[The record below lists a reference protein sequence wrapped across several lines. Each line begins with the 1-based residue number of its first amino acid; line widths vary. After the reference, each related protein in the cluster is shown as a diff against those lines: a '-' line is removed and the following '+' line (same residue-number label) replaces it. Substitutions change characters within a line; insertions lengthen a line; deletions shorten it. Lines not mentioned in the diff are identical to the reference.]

1 VKNKQTEIQN
11 RRNKKTMK
19 KMKMIGKVL
28 AGLIAVSAMQSANAQ
43 LVMATSGGPLVMPGA
58 VAGTGADGGTAI
70 ATLSTPFTFGVAGAD
85 TGTITTT
92 VYTGDAFNALGGLTF
107 IYTISITGGDVAT
120 AQMLGTWGAT
130 VGLGYGSAGAPVS
143 GFGSLSPGNVNF
155 GVGTTLAVNTLYLV
169 VGTAGTIYAPSTATL
184 IDSGDSAP
192 LGIYA
197 PSVVP
202 EPTTLIAGLFL
213 MLPLGAST
221 ARMIRKN
228 RAA

>member
-1 VKNKQTEIQN
+1 
-11 RRNKKTMK
+11 MK
-19 KMKMIGKVL
+19 KMKMIGTGAVL
-28 AGLIAVSAMQSANAQ
+28 AGLIAASTIQSANAQ
-43 LVMATSGGPLVMPGA
+43 LVLATSGGPLVMPGS
-58 VAGTGADGGTAI
+58 VAGTGADAGTPI
-70 ATLSTPFTFGVAGAD
+70 ATLSTPFVFGVGGVD
-85 TGTITTT
+85 TGTITST
-92 VYTGDAFNALGGLTF
+92 VYTGDTFNTLGGLTF

-120 AQMLGTWGAT
+120 AQMLGAWGGS
-130 VGLGYGSAGAPVS
+130 VGLGYGAAGAPVT

-155 GVGTTLAVNTLYLV
+155 GIGTTLAVNTLYLV
-169 VGTAGTIYAPSTATL
+169 VGTAIPAYSLNTATL

-197 PSVVP
+197 PAVVP
-202 EPTTLIAGLFL
+202 EPTTMIAGLFL